1 MEQQSLQ
8 VVVFTSVLIVV
19 AILII
24 AITLLTLFQKKKH
37 RFILRE
43 KEQQKLFEDTL
54 ASSQIEIR
62 ESALQNIAWELH
74 DNVGQMLSLSRLEL
88 NILLSSCNI
97 ENNKKKVK
105 EISQLI
111 GSSLDDIRSL
121 SKTLNPD
128 VIDNMGFIQSIQND
142 IDRFNRLQFIEA
154 KLTVHGDEYDIHQ
167 QDVIIL
173 FRILQEFFSNTIKH
187 AQATKIDV
195 NIYYT
200 TDYLTITV
208 TDNGKGFNINK
219 IKKGSGLINMK
230 SRATLINTTLLFES
244 DSKGTEIQLQYKNT
258 KNEKQSNN
266 SR

>member
-43 KEQQKLFEDTL
+43 KAQQKIFEGTL

-62 ESALQNIAWELH
+62 ENALQNIAWELH

-88 NILLSSCNI
+88 NILLNSCHL
-97 ENNKKKVK
+97 ETNKSKIR

-111 GSSLDDIRSL
+111 GSSLEDIRSL
-121 SKTLNPD
+121 SKTLNPE
-128 VIDNMGFIQSIQND
+128 VINNMGFIQSIQNE
-142 IDRFNRLQFIEA
+142 IDRFNRLQFIQA
-154 KLTVHGDEYDIHQ
+154 KLNVYGDEYEIHQ

-195 NIYYT
+195 DIYYT
-200 TDYLTITV
+200 SDYLSIVV
-208 TDNGKGFNINK
+208 TDNGKGFD
-219 IKKGSGLINMK
+219 IKEIEKGSGLINMK
-230 SRATLINTTLLFES
+230 SRSALINTTLLLKS
-244 DSKGTEIQLQYKNT
+244 SNKGTEIQLKYKNT
-258 KNEKQSNN
+258 KDEK
-266 SR
+266 